1 MNLLPDAALS
11 KDNEYILLSWLL
23 KEASLGIYIIKRIGN
38 NRSVILA
45 VNDVFCQL
53 TGLKHTEL
61 IGQSASALLSLLR
74 EEDFCFFFANCASK
88 SLIPLC
94 LVIERILSTN

>member
-53 TGLKHTEL
+53 TGLKHT
-61 IGQSASALLSLLR
+61 
-74 EEDFCFFFANCASK
+74 
-88 SLIPLC
+88 
-94 LVIERILSTN
+94 